1 MAKTLLGNVSETL
14 TPPRR
19 RWMPWRRKTLTER
32 VGERVG
38 DVTEQVSQ
46 TASDLTTSLTE
57 NLTPSSTPRWLPWR
71 RKTLADRVIEGV
83 GGVTEQ
89 VRGTAGDV
97 ASLAGQGSSMR
108 AGPQSMPSIV
118 GLPSRAAFQA
128 GKLVGRL
135 PGRSVLSD
143 SLTGPLAGGRGEAL
157 PSPAGQWAA
166 VPETAAD
173 LSAERAAFAAEA
185 AAQAAQRAVGLMERV
200 GGWVGL
206 LASRAPQQEPALPV
220 TDAAPIAGRAATVG
234 GMAALAVPAAEA
246 SSPEAGTSGGVTNR
260 LKQVAMNLGE
270 RVNDWSD
277 GRYGLEPQ
285 KLDNKAGKA
294 QKKSDKQRERL
305 AEKAAKE
312 AAKSSSVSW
321 LPWMI
326 GLSIGMVIGLVGV
339 AYWQRQRLQHLWG
352 ETSQRARQ
360 ATDTVRQRIEASR
373 SPIPQTLQQDVP
385 PTTSNFTTLGSA
397 TPVTDVDQPGNGRLE
412 STSQ

>member
-38 DVTEQVSQ
+38 DVTERVGQ

-71 RKTLADRVIEGV
+71 RKTLADQVIEGV
-83 GGVTEQ
+83 GDVTEQ
-89 VRGTAGDV
+89 VSGAAGNV
-97 ASLAGQGSSMR
+97 AGQVGQASSGLLEPAR
-108 AGPQSMPSIV
+108 TMPAIA

-135 PGRSVLSD
+135 PGLSALPD
-143 SLTGPLAGGRGEAL
+143 SLTVPLAGGMGEAL
-157 PSPAGQWAA
+157 PSSAGQWG
-166 VPETAAD
+166 TAAD
-173 LSAERAAFAAEA
+173 VSAERAAFAAEA

-206 LASRAPQQEPALPV
+206 LAGRATEQEPLTTAEPM
-220 TDAAPIAGRAATVG
+220 AGRAATVA
-234 GMAALAVPAAEA
+234 GMAALAIPAVEA
-246 SSPEAGTSGGVTNR
+246 SSPEAGTSRGVTNR
-260 LKQVAMNLGE
+260 LKQAAMNLGE

-294 QKKSDKQRERL
+294 KKKSDKQRERL

-312 AAKSSSVSW
+312 AAKSSGVRW

-326 GLSIGMVIGLVGV
+326 GLSIGLVFGLVGV

-360 ATDTVRQRIEASR
+360 ATDNMRQRIEASR
-373 SPIPQTLQQDVP
+373 SPIPQTIRQDVP
-385 PTTSNFTTLGSA
+385 PTTPNFTPLGSVP
-397 TPVTDVDQPGNGRLE
+397 PVTDVDQPGNGRLE
-412 STSQ
+412 STTQ